1 MKDSVKSWPTDYPD
15 QIDGMDC
22 LFLTDMLPL
31 RTCVIELTGKGGL
44 ITTLFVC

>member
-22 LFLTDMLPL
+22 LFFEKYATIVSLCYKAD
-31 RTCVIELTGKGGL
+31 K
-44 ITTLFVC
+44 